1 MINYERKDTVNMTNE
16 IRIRKPDYDLQ
27 AYLEY
32 NKDVF
37 KLEDIAN
44 IHAEVP
50 GHNDEDHWHWI
61 IELKDGRF
69 VHTSAWCDYTGW
81 DCRSGVESKVAATA
95 EDAAML
101 APEDEYGRTIQ
112 QNLLAQLHGEQ
123 PFGLEVRP

>member
-1 MINYERKDTVNMTNE
+1 MSEET
-16 IRIRKPDYDLQ
+16 RIRKPDYDLE

-37 KLEDIAN
+37 TLEDIAN

-69 VHTSAWCDYTGW
+69 VLTEAWADYTGW
-81 DCRSGVESKVAATA
+81 DCQSGGHSQVANTS
-95 EDAAML
+95 EEAAML
-101 APEDEYGRTIQ
+101 APEVDGEGRTIRE
-112 QNLLAQLHGEQ
+112 NLLAQLRGEQ
-123 PFGLEVRP
+123 PFGLEVR